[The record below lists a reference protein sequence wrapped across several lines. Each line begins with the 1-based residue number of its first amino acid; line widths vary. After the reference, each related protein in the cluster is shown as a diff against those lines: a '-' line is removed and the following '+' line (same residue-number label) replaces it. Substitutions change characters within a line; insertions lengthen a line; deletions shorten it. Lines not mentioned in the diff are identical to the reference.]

1 MIPWLGD
8 NPDADFPPVA
18 RALDRP
24 NGLLAAGGDLSVIR
38 LLRAYRSGIF
48 PWYSEGQP
56 VLWWSPD
63 PRCVLPTS
71 EIHVSRR
78 TARRLRQGGYAVT
91 MDRAFPEVI
100 AACAEPR
107 DYEPDTWITSAMN
120 RAYRRLHEAGW
131 AHSLEVWRGGSLI
144 GGIYGVA
151 IGRMFFG
158 ESMFRRETDASKIA
172 LIALCR
178 QLSAW
183 DFPLLDCQVHS
194 PHLDRM
200 GAWLIERPTF
210 IQEVSVL
217 ADRSGIPAPW
227 HFEMET
233 SELA

>member
-8 NPDADFPPVA
+8 DPDAGFPPVA
-18 RALDRP
+18 RALRRP
-24 NGLLAAGGDLSVIR
+24 DGLLAAGGDLSVDR

-63 PRCVLPTS
+63 PRCILPTR
-71 EIHVSRR
+71 EVHVSRR
-78 TARRLRQGGYAVT
+78 MSRRLRQGGFAIT
-91 MDRAFPEVI
+91 MDRAFADVI

-107 DYEPDTWITSAMN
+107 EYEPETWITPAMK
-120 RAYRRLHEAGW
+120 RAFCRLHEAGW
-131 AHSLEVWRGGSLI
+131 AHSLEVWRGETLT

-158 ESMFRRETDASKIA
+158 ESMFHRETDASKIA

-178 QLSAW
+178 QLAAW
-183 DFPLLDCQVHS
+183 EFPLLDCQVYS
-194 PHLDRM
+194 PHLERM

-210 IQEVSVL
+210 MEEISVL
-217 ADRSGIPAPW
+217 SARPGIPAPW
-227 HFEMET
+227 HFELEPDRL
-233 SELA
+233 S